1 MPKIS
6 IITDSDSS
14 LPPTIAKDLGIIQVP
29 ILIQFGEQSYAT
41 GINIT
46 DELLFEL
53 INQKKIL
60 PTTSAPSPNAFHDA
74 YKDAFE
80 RGAEHVICICV
91 SSAISA
97 TYQAA
102 LSAAEMLP
110 EKDITVVD
118 SLNLTMAQGFIA
130 IVAAEK
136 VRQGADKA
144 EVLKAIE
151 DTRSKVHVYGIL
163 PTLKYLAMG
172 GRMSKLAAGVADTL
186 TIKPILTSRDGKL
199 DLLEK
204 VRTIR
209 KAEERLV
216 ELAGECTMGKKVE
229 RIAMIHVNNVPD
241 AQDLFEKIKAS
252 LQIEITPI
260 MAEFSAGLS
269 VHAGDGM
276 IGFVILT
283 D

>member
-1 MPKIS
+1 MSKIS

-14 LPPTIAKDLGIIQVP
+14 LPPEIAQELGIIQVP

-41 GINIT
+41 GIDIS
-46 DELLFEL
+46 DELLFQ
-53 INQKKIL
+53 IIDQKRVL
-60 PTTSAPSPNAFHDA
+60 PTTSAPSPNAFHSA
-74 YKDAFE
+74 FIDAFNQ
-80 RGAEHVICICV
+80 GADQVICICV
-91 SSAISA
+91 SSTISA

-102 LSAAEMLP
+102 LSGAEMLP
-110 EKDITVVD
+110 GKDITVVD

-136 VRQGADKA
+136 VMQGADKA
-144 EVLKAIE
+144 KVLEAIE
-151 DTRSKVHVYGIL
+151 ETKSKVHVYGVL

-216 ELAGECTMGKKVE
+216 ELAGECTQGKKIE
-229 RIAMIHVNNVPD
+229 RIAMIHVNNIPD
-241 AQDLFEKIKAS
+241 AQDLFEKIKTK
-252 LQIEITPI
+252 LNITLTPI
-260 MAEFSAGLS
+260 MAGFSAGLS

-276 IGFVILT
+276 IGFVIMT

>member
-1 MPKIS
+1 MSKIS

-14 LPPTIAKDLGIIQVP
+14 LPNSIADELGIRQVP

-41 GINIT
+41 GIDIT
-46 DELLFEL
+46 DDLLFQM
-53 INQKKIL
+53 IDQKRVL

-74 YKDAFE
+74 FKDAFDQ
-80 RGAEHVICICV
+80 GADQVICICV

-102 LSAAEMLP
+102 VSAAEMLP
-110 EKDITVVD
+110 GKDITIVD

-130 IVAAEK
+130 MIAAEK
-136 VRQGADKA
+136 VRQGANKA

-151 DTRSKVHVYGIL
+151 ETKLQVHVYGVL

-186 TIKPILTSRDGKL
+186 TIKPILTSRNGKL

-209 KAEERLV
+209 KAEDRLV
-216 ELAGECTMGKKVE
+216 ELAGECTQGKKIE

-241 AQDLFEKIKAS
+241 AQDLFEKIKTS
-252 LQIEITPI
+252 LGIELSPI
-260 MAEFSAGLS
+260 MAGFSAGLS

>member
-14 LPPTIAKDLGIIQVP
+14 LPPEVAQELGIIQVP
-29 ILIQFGEQSYAT
+29 IMIQFGEQSYAT
-41 GINIT
+41 GIDIT
-46 DELLFEL
+46 DDLLFQI

-74 YKDAFE
+74 YKAAFAQ
-80 RGAEHVICICV
+80 GADQVICICV

-102 LSAAEMLP
+102 LSAVEMLP
-110 EKDITVVD
+110 GKDITVVD
-118 SLNLTMAQGFIA
+118 SLNLTMAQGFIT
-130 IVAAEK
+130 IIAAEK
-136 VRQGADKA
+136 VLQGAKKED
-144 EVLKAIE
+144 VLKAIE
-151 DTRSKVHVYGIL
+151 DTKSKVHVYGVL

-186 TIKPILTSRDGKL
+186 TIKPILTSRNGKL

-209 KAEERLV
+209 KAEDRLV
-216 ELAGECTMGKKVE
+216 ELAAECTQGKKVE
-229 RIAMIHVNNVPD
+229 RIAMIHVNNLPD
-241 AQDLFEKIKAS
+241 AQDLFEKIKTK
-252 LQIEITPI
+252 LNINLTPI
-260 MAEFSAGLS
+260 MAGFSAGLS

>member
-1 MPKIS
+1 MSKIS

-14 LPPTIAKDLGIIQVP
+14 LPDSIANELGIRQVP

-41 GINIT
+41 GIDIT
-46 DELLFEL
+46 DDLLFQ
-53 INQKKIL
+53 IIDQKRVL

-74 YKDAFE
+74 FKDAFDQ
-80 RGAEHVICICV
+80 GAEQVICICV

-110 EKDITVVD
+110 GKDITIVD

-130 IVAAEK
+130 IIAAEK
-136 VRQGADKA
+136 VRQGANKE
-144 EVLKAIE
+144 EVLNAIE
-151 DTRSKVHVYGIL
+151 ETKSKVHVYGVL

-186 TIKPILTSRDGKL
+186 TIKPILTSRNGKL

-209 KAEERLV
+209 KAEDRLV
-216 ELAGECTMGKKVE
+216 ELAGECTQGKKVE
-229 RIAMIHVNNVPD
+229 RIAMIHTNNVPD
-241 AQDLFEKIKAS
+241 AQDLFEKIKTS
-252 LQIEITPI
+252 LNLELSPI
-260 MAEFSAGLS
+260 MAGFSAGLS